1 MGLATMARKNTKAT
15 ADRAKPAA
23 DRPAIAVTLRG
34 GPEWKAWIE
43 EGARFC
49 RTDVAKLI
57 DTAVVDYLKARG
69 FKQEAPDR

>member
-1 MGLATMARKNTKAT
+1 MGTATMARKSAKPA
-15 ADRAKPAA
+15 AERAKPAA
-23 DRPAIAVTLRG
+23 ERPAIAVTLRG

-43 EGARFC
+43 AGAKFC

-57 DTAVVDYLKARG
+57 DSAVVDYLKTRG